1 MPNDSDPVL
10 PETQPLGPATQP
22 EPTPAPLSPGERTP
36 GKCRRLIGWL
46 LMRDALARAR
56 EDDAKCPPGRK
67 GALKMARA
75 HADVADG
82 LLDSGD
88 KVALAP
94 VLTLYR
100 EALLWLLAEDA
111 ASKRSLALAMDSSP
125 EPFFAQAAQ
134 DDVRMT
140 RLRHLLAM
148 HAHLEPPDTSTQ
160 EQRHLAEMTRASVR
174 AMLDQVSAREARN
187 VRIILRRRWWRMG
200 FAAGVLVVGFAA
212 LTGIGILLFTPKDLA
227 QGKPWHTSSALSAV
241 FTAKVMFHTNE
252 EMNPW
257 FEIDL
262 VRPTSVH
269 RLGVKNRADCCQ
281 ERALPLVIEVSL
293 NQSNWQQV
301 ARRDSPFAFWEPSF
315 SPVEARYVR
324 LRVPRFTALHLEQVT
339 VY

>member
-1 MPNDSDPVL
+1 
-10 PETQPLGPATQP
+10 
-22 EPTPAPLSPGERTP
+22 
-36 GKCRRLIGWL
+36 
-46 LMRDALARAR
+46 MREALANAR
-56 EDDAKCPPGRK
+56 EDDAKCPPSRR

-75 HADVADG
+75 HADVADA
-82 LLDSGD
+82 LLNSEDEM
-88 KVALAP
+88 ALAP

-111 ASKRSLALAMDSSP
+111 ASRRVLALAMDSAP
-125 EPFFAQAAQ
+125 ESFLAEAAQ
-134 DDVRMT
+134 DDVRMA

-148 HAHLEPPDTSTQ
+148 HAHLAPPDTSTQ
-160 EQRHLAEMTRASVR
+160 EQRRLAEMTRASVR
-174 AMLDQVSAREARN
+174 AMLDQVSALEARN
-187 VRIILRRRWWRMG
+187 VRTILRRRRWRIG
-200 FAAGVLVVGFAA
+200 FAAGVLVAGFAA
-212 LTGIGILLFTPKDLA
+212 LTGIGILLFTPTDLA
-227 QGKPWHTSSALSAV
+227 QGKPWQTSSALSAV

-262 VRPTSVH
+262 VRPTAVH
-269 RLGVKNRADCCQ
+269 RLFVKNRADCCQ
-281 ERALPLVIEVSL
+281 ERAVPLLIEVSL
-293 NQSNWQQV
+293 NRSNWQQV